1 MGAAEVIAFEE
12 VRARKQWTDFSVV
25 LFRPTFMLFSEK
37 NRMKVYTHQWL
48 VGLLSPLL
56 PLVELRTRGYPM
68 VSGLKLAKVS
78 YDATYSLKRSQE
90 AILVLLR
97 NGLCRKGC
105 ARPAKRLLC
114 SSCAYGVWPF

>member
-1 MGAAEVIAFEE
+1 MAS
-12 VRARKQWTDFSVV
+12 T
-25 LFRPTFMLFSEK
+25 
-37 NRMKVYTHQWL
+37 
-48 VGLLSPLL
+48 
-56 PLVELRTRGYPM
+56 
-68 VSGLKLAKVS
+68 GLKLAKVS

-114 SSCAYGVWPF
+114 SSCTYWVWPFSLVVKGAFTAQSLQLAAYSSLAL